1 MTIRSHLGRDAGLR
15 QTELAAAGRTGSL
28 SGAWYRLQALVDWER
43 ADRARMRV
51 DLAPEIDLMARLGQ
65 PHRQFRSVHVTGT
78 KGKGS
83 VCALIEAALL
93 HAGWRTGRYGS
104 PHIEHVTERVS
115 LLGQPIAEDL
125 FAAALTRALDAC
137 DAACREGTPA
147 AGASWFDVITA
158 AAFWSFAEGGLE
170 WAVIEVG
177 MGGLLDSTNVVFP
190 ELAIVTN
197 VDLEH
202 TEVLGTTLE
211 AIAVQKAGII
221 KQGRPVLTQVA
232 TSTPAGRVL
241 AASAEALGADL
252 QWVEAAGKAG
262 LRAGNLALARAAL
275 VRLGQMGVHSPVR
288 AMPLGD
294 MDLSQQVARGAC
306 LPGRLEAFDV
316 EQIDLARADRR
327 GRSTRVVLDGAHVG
341 FAITAAI
348 DTLRRDPAH
357 AVDPVVL
364 LALATDKNAADI
376 VGRLESTA
384 ANVVCTR
391 LQGDRPAWD
400 PTELARL
407 CAQHGLRSEV
417 IDDPA
422 RGLARCLELVP
433 AGSWVLVT
441 GSLYLVGAVRR
452 QMLQSTPGLRVS
464 PAQAAWE

>member
-1 MTIRSHLGRDAGLR
+1 VKIHGRVGRDAGLL
-15 QTELAAAGRTGSL
+15 QAELAAAGRTGSL
-28 SGAWYRLQALVDWER
+28 SSAWYRLQTLVDWER

-51 DLAPEIDLMARLGQ
+51 DLAPEIDLLARLGQ

-83 VCALIEAALL
+83 VCALIEAGLL

-115 LLGQPIAEDL
+115 LLGQPITKEL
-125 FAAALTRALDAC
+125 FAAALTRALDAR

-147 AGASWFDVITA
+147 ASASWFDVITA
-158 AAFWSFAEGGLE
+158 AAFWSFAEAGLE

-177 MGGLLDSTNVVFP
+177 MGGLLDSTNVVLP

-211 AIAVQKAGII
+211 SIAVQKAGII
-221 KQGRPVLTQVA
+221 KQGRPVLTQVVP
-232 TSTPAGRVL
+232 STPAGRVL
-241 AASAEALGADL
+241 AASAAALGADL
-252 QWVEAAGKAG
+252 QWVEAAGGAG

-275 VRLGQMGVHSPVR
+275 VRLGQAGTRSLVR
-288 AMPLGD
+288 TMPLSE
-294 MDLSQQVARGAC
+294 MDLPQQVARCAC

-316 EQIDLARADRR
+316 EQTDLAPADRR
-327 GRSTRVVLDGAHVG
+327 GRLMRVVLDGAHVG
-341 FAITAAI
+341 FAVTAAI
-348 DTLRRDPAH
+348 NTLRHDPAH
-357 AVDPVVL
+357 SAGPVVL
-364 LALATDKNAADI
+364 LALASDKNAADI
-376 VGRLESTA
+376 VGRLKSTA
-384 ANVVCTR
+384 ASVVCTG

-400 PTELARL
+400 PTELAKL
-407 CAQHGLRSEV
+407 CARYGLDSEV

-422 RGLARCLELVP
+422 CGLARCLELAP

-452 QMLQSTPGLRVS
+452 QMLQSSSGLRVS
-464 PAQAAWE
+464 LARAA